1 MGINPKVR
9 HLYYDIEDGIA
20 LLQTFDKIHPGKV
33 HWSRVNKGPF
43 KKSTSMLKKL
53 ENLNYVVEI
62 GKDVGYSLV
71 GIDGKTLYDKNDT
84 LTLAL
89 LWQMMRDYTVKVD

>member
-20 LLQTFDKIHPGKV
+20 LLQTLDKIHPGKV
-33 HWSRVNKGPF
+33 NWSRVNKGPF
-43 KKSTSMLKKL
+43 KKSTAMLKKL

-62 GKDVGYSLV
+62 GKEVGYSLV